1 MEGNMSTLRTLE
13 ENGQTYAIV
22 PLDMYNTLIEQA
34 EIREDSAYLRAA
46 MERGEE
52 AFPQEFCEQLEEL
65 LRAGKPVI
73 ALGRNYRGFSQQELA
88 KNAGI
93 SQSFLSQIESGKEAS
108 LSTLKALCDALNI
121 QLEDVV

>member
-1 MEGNMSTLRTLE
+1 MSTLRTLE

-46 MERGEE
+46 IERDEE
-52 AFPQEFCEQLEEL
+52 AFPQAFCEQLEEL

-73 ALGRNYRGFSQQELA
+73 ALWRNYRGFSQQELA

>member
-1 MEGNMSTLRTLE
+1 MSTLRTLE
-13 ENGQTYAIV
+13 ENGQTYAII

-52 AFPQEFCEQLEEL
+52 AFPQAFCEQLEEL
-65 LRAGKPVI
+65 LRAGKSVI
-73 ALGRNYRGFSQQELA
+73 ALWRNYRGFSQQELA

-108 LSTLKALCDALNI
+108 LFTLKALCDALNI

>member
-52 AFPQEFCEQLEEL
+52 AFPQAFCEQLEEL

-73 ALGRNYRGFSQQELA
+73 ALWRNYRGFSQQELA